1 MNNSL
6 QDDFLKQLNQHSGIL
21 HKICNSYFISPVER
35 QDAFQEMVYQL
46 WKSYPSFKAE
56 SKFSTWMYRVALN
69 TAILLVRKNN
79 KRITEEELNE
89 AFLEMPKADDH
100 HQPRET
106 MDLLYKAIYTL
117 QEIERGIILLYLD
130 DYSYEEIGTVMGIS
144 KSNVSVRLV
153 RIKAKLEE
161 KLKHLNI

>member
-21 HKICNSYFISPVER
+21 HKICNSYFMNPQVR

-46 WKSYPSFKAE
+46 WKSYPSFRAD

-69 TAILLVRKNN
+69 TAILLVRKSN

-89 AFLEMPKADDH
+89 AFLEMPKTDDH

-106 MDLLYKAIYTL
+106 MDLLYKAIYSL

-130 DYSYEEIGTVMGIS
+130 DYSYEEIATVMGIS

-153 RIKAKLEE
+153 RIKSKLEE
-161 KLKHLNI
+161 KLKHLII